1 MKKIII
7 TTLLTAFLLSCG
19 SSGKKKTVIVN
30 GKIENTDADSVF
42 IIKENF
48 RKAFAL
54 TNGEF
59 KDTLKIDESSYYQFI
74 SGRERTQ
81 IFLSP
86 GDSLFISTDM
96 IQFDED
102 LKYGGTS
109 AEENNFLAKKQ
120 LEELNTVY
128 ANPALFFSVAPK
140 AYKEKLVQIKED
152 QIAALEKS
160 EMSKKFKELEIKNI
174 EYQYYMMLSQYPMAH
189 SYFTKNEVELPK
201 DFEAELNELNFDDE
215 ADFLTVPSYHDL
227 VLSKY
232 SESMEELTTP
242 EEVEKAISGIKS
254 SAIRDA
260 VMSELLLYKISSA
273 SPEAERYNEF
283 IQEYAKDKKLKEKAS
298 DSFDRIQKL
307 LPGKPSPKFKYPD
320 INGKKVSL
328 DDLEGNLVYI
338 DVWATWCGPC
348 LAEIPSMKK
357 LEEDYRDKKIKFVGM
372 SIDPK
377 KDFDKWK
384 EMVKEKDLQG
394 IQIFADKDWK
404 SQFVQDYGIIG
415 IPRFILIDAEGNIIT
430 ADAPRPSD
438 PQIRALFD
446 ERI

>member
-1 MKKIII
+1 
-7 TTLLTAFLLSCG
+7 
-19 SSGKKKTVIVN
+19 
-30 GKIENTDADSVF
+30 
-42 IIKENF
+42 
-48 RKAFAL
+48 
-54 TNGEF
+54 
-59 KDTLKIDESSYYQFI
+59 
-74 SGRERTQ
+74 
-81 IFLSP
+81 
-86 GDSLFISTDM
+86 
-96 IQFDED
+96 
-102 LKYGGTS
+102 
-109 AEENNFLAKKQ
+109 
-120 LEELNTVY
+120 
-128 ANPALFFSVAPK
+128 
-140 AYKEKLVQIKED
+140 
-152 QIAALEKS
+152 
-160 EMSKKFKELEIKNI
+160 
-174 EYQYYMMLSQYPMAH
+174 
-189 SYFTKNEVELPK
+189 
-201 DFEAELNELNFDDE
+201 
-215 ADFLTVPSYHDL
+215 
-227 VLSKY
+227 
-232 SESMEELTTP
+232 
-242 EEVEKAISGIKS
+242 
-254 SAIRDA
+254 
-260 VMSELLLYKISSA
+260 ELLLYKISSA

-446 ERI
+446 ERV

>member
-7 TTLLTAFLLSCG
+7 TTLLTAFLVSCG
-19 SSGKKKTVIVN
+19 SSEKKNTVVIN
-30 GKIENTDADSVF
+30 GKIENTEADSVF
-42 IIKENF
+42 IIKDNF
-48 RKAFAL
+48 RKGFAL

-96 IQFDED
+96 AQFDEK

-109 AEENNFLAKKQ
+109 AVENNFLAKKQ
-120 LEELNTVY
+120 ADEIKTVY

-140 AYKEKLVQIKED
+140 TYKEKISQIKAD
-152 QIAALEKS
+152 QLSELEKS
-160 EMSKKFKELEIKNI
+160 EMAKKFKELEKKNI

-189 SYFTKNEVELPK
+189 SYFTKNKVELPK
-201 DFEAELNELNFDDE
+201 DFEAELNELNFDNE
-215 ADFLTVPSYHDL
+215 ADFLTVPAYHDL
-227 VLSKY
+227 VLSTY

-242 EEVEKAISGIKS
+242 EEVEKEISGIKS
-254 SAIRDA
+254 SVIKDA
-260 VMSELLLYKISSA
+260 VMAELLLYKISSA
-273 SPEAERYNEF
+273 SPESARYNAF
-283 IQEYAKDKKLKEKAS
+283 IQENAKDKKLKEKAA
-298 DSFDRIQKL
+298 DSFNLIQKL
-307 LPGKPSPKFKYPD
+307 LPGQPSPTFKYPD
-320 INGKKVSL
+320 IDGKKVSL
-328 DDLEGNLVYI
+328 DDLKGNLVYI

-357 LEEDYRDKKIKFVGM
+357 LEADYRDKKIKFVGM

-384 EMVKEKDLQG
+384 EMVKDKDLKG
-394 IQIFADKDWK
+394 IQIFADNDWK
-404 SQFVQDYGIIG
+404 SQFVQAYGIIG
-415 IPRFILIDAEGNIIT
+415 IPRFILIDAEGNILS

-446 ERI
+446 ENI